1 MNIGLRT
8 GNPLDKRLF
17 EIWRKMHYR
26 CRSPKHKHYKDYGG
40 RGISICEEW
49 YSFVY
54 FALWA
59 INNGY
64 KDNLTLDRIDNDGNY
79 EPNNCR
85 WVTMQEQLN
94 NRRIGEH
101 IEIENKTK
109 SFSIRQRGQKW
120 EYRVE
125 LPPINNKRVQITKC
139 GFTTKE
145 EAIEAAKKYILD
157 NVDKVA

>member
-26 CRSPKHKHYKDYGG
+26 CRNPKHKSYKNYGG
-40 RGISICEEW
+40 RGITVCEEW
-49 YSFVY
+49 NSFVY
-54 FALWA
+54 FVLWA

-64 KDNLTLDRIDNDGNY
+64 KDNLTLDRIDNDKNY
-79 EPNNCR
+79 EPSNCR
-85 WVTMQEQLN
+85 WVTMKEQMN

-101 IEIENKTK
+101 VIINGNTK
-109 SFSIRQRGQKW
+109 SFSIRQRNQRW

-125 LPPINNKRVQITKC
+125 LPRENGKRVQVSKC
-139 GFTTKE
+139 GFKSKQ
-145 EAIEAAKKYILD
+145 EAIIAAKEYISGH
-157 NVDKVA
+157 VDKVA